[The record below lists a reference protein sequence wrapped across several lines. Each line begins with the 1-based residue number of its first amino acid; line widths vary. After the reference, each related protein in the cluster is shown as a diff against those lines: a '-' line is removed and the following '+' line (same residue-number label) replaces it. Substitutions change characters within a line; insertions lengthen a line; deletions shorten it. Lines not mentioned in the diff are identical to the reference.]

1 MAGGD
6 IKRPQNFL
14 SNFLQDVPG
23 NTRLSVLIKAI
34 LPAVLC
40 TVSSDIKAP

>member
-6 IKRPQNFL
+6 IKRPQNFS
-14 SNFLQDVPG
+14 SNFLPNLPE

-34 LPAVLC
+34 LPADIC
-40 TVSSDIKAP
+40 SVSSDIKAS